1 MANQVRKNALLGN
14 DLTDSLLASEAFEVG
29 VLVAGVLAAAVFET
43 TAFAVGVLAEGVE
56 GKQLGM
62 RD

>member
-1 MANQVRKNALLGN
+1 MLGN

-29 VLVAGVLAAAVFET
+29 VLVAGVLAAGVLAAAVFET
-43 TAFAVGVLAEGVE
+43 TAIAVGVLAEGVE
-56 GKQLGM
+56 GKQLGI